1 VFNHLI
7 HRTNQ
12 SYQAL
17 ATQMGRIAYFFAPPQ
32 TVYQRMSQ
40 IQNIQHVQVVEPVVQ
55 RQQPMPQ
62 PQPIEPMLQAQPEVI
77 LVNKNHDADEVVR
90 NI

>member
-1 VFNHLI
+1 
-7 HRTNQ
+7 
-12 SYQAL
+12 
-17 ATQMGRIAYFFAPPQ
+17 M
-32 TVYQRMSQ
+32 
-40 IQNIQHVQVVEPVVQ
+40 QVVEPVVQ

-62 PQPIEPMLQAQPEVI
+62 PQPVEPMLQAQPEVI